1 MLTCAKCGSKKDVV
15 AHHKDSNWKN
25 NTRKNLIWLCKP
37 CHKQWHAGKWSYEDF
52 DLQNTCF
59 TEEQFETY
67 VNDTRVHFS
76 QDNVDGLKKWAE
88 AERKR
93 MKNPLIRDMIT
104 WKSLANKIV
113 SEQLKVHGHYVG
125 KKREA
130 AHG

>member
-1 MLTCAKCGSKKDVV
+1 M
-15 AHHKDSNWKN
+15 
-25 NTRKNLIWLCKP
+25 
-37 CHKQWHAGKWSYEDF
+37 
-52 DLQNTCF
+52 
-59 TEEQFETY
+59 
-67 VNDTRVHFS
+67 
-76 QDNVDGLKKWAE
+76 DGLKKWAE

-125 KKREA
+125 KNREA